1 LAVLFFCLVD
11 TGGPDE
17 HLPSTLR
24 IYRWTRRRGGVAACG
39 AGAAAEDAGA
49 PDWTGKNL
57 TVFRKGLGETGY
69 FADRNVAIEYRWG
82 DNQLDRLIAWIR
94 SAS

>member
-1 LAVLFFCLVD
+1 M
-11 TGGPDE
+11 
-17 HLPSTLR
+17 
-24 IYRWTRRRGGVAACG
+24 AARG

-57 TVFRKGLGETGY
+57 TAFRKGLGETGY
-69 FADRNVAIEYRWG
+69 FEDRNVAIEYRWG
-82 DNQLDRLIAWIR
+82 DNQPDRLIAWIR